1 MLFMR
6 GDKLY
11 FHVFTFR
18 ESFLVNPTNVWS
30 VKSSPLKCGA
40 GDGGRLADLFQ
51 AKGREIART
60 GNPDAWG
67 KGTEKRGSRAITY
80 PLPIWWL

>member
-1 MLFMR
+1 MG

-18 ESFLVNPTNVWS
+18 ESLLVKPTNVWS

-40 GDGGRLADLFQ
+40 GDEIDLADLFQ
-51 AKGREIART
+51 AKGREIVRT
-60 GNPDAWG
+60 GNPDAEG
-67 KGTEKRGSRAITY
+67 KAR
-80 PLPIWWL
+80 